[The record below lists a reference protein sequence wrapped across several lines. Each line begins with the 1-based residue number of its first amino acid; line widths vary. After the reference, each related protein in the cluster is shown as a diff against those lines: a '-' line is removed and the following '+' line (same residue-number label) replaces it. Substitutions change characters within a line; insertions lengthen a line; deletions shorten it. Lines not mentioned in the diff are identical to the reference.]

1 MVLNIVQN
9 HINGQFDVWER
20 MRITH
25 GAKEGKA
32 GSREEPKGLLF
43 FRESVQAGG
52 DGCLK
57 GRG

>member
-9 HINGQFDVWER
+9 HINGQFDVWE
-20 MRITH
+20 RITH

-43 FRESVQAGG
+43 FRESIQAGG